1 MLFNAADH
9 TRLDVIERDGALVV
23 TQAGFN
29 HARAAQIEATL
40 ISARNDVARSAVIAL
55 EQAG

>member
-1 MLFNAADH
+1 MLFDAADH

-23 TQAGFN
+23 AQAGFN
-29 HARAAQIEATL
+29 HSRAAQIEAPL
-40 ISARNDVARSAVIAL
+40 IFSGNNVSRSAVIAF